1 MTTWMLLLALL
12 AAGPGAVQ
20 EKDTLDKS
28 IADLGDES
36 ASIRETA
43 LQTIIAAGPPAIPRL
58 RRALDSLD
66 AEVRERAACALG
78 ELERE
83 EKLAAVMQA
92 RPPVTASFQDAPLA
106 DVLQEIARQSGLKFE
121 GAVSSPDR
129 RVTVSFERAPVMR
142 ALDDLAK
149 AVGELQ
155 WSFENETTVYWR
167 RTPVAQRPSAYS
179 GGFKVSLSRIDVY
192 KSWDYQ
198 QGHGLMWVYLETRM
212 EPGIRP
218 LGTPRFEVSEI
229 RDEAGNE
236 LPRDSEMQE
245 CSPKGPSR
253 DGLGR
258 SSGSVYESSPFTV
271 NQLDRSVKKLSK
283 IGGRA
288 RFLFPLDRV
297 TVQMSDLAE
306 ESTVTRGQLMFQAN
320 EILTNSMK
328 LTVVTS
334 GDPAL
339 LSQHLDPDTLVL
351 VDAEGTEY
359 LRGKDFEIRT
369 DQINSDAL
377 RYSIEFNENVCFQ
390 PVALRFLVTE
400 RFFEKVV
407 PFEFKDVV
415 LP

>member
-1 MTTWMLLLALL
+1 MRTWILLALL
-12 AAGPGAVQ
+12 AAVPGAVQ
-20 EKDTLDKS
+20 DGDPIEKS

-36 ASIRETA
+36 AATRESA
-43 LQTIIAAGPPAIPRL
+43 LQAIIAAGPPAIPRL
-58 RRALDSLD
+58 RRALESLD

-83 EKLAAVMQA
+83 EKLSAVMQA
-92 RPPVTASFQDAPLA
+92 RPPVTASFQEALFE
-106 DVLQEIARQSGLKFE
+106 DVLQEVARQSGIKFE
-121 GAVSSPDR
+121 GTVTNPDR
-129 RVTVSFERAPVMR
+129 RVTLSFERAPVMR
-142 ALDDLAK
+142 VLDELAK

-155 WSFENETTVYWR
+155 WSFESETTVYWR
-167 RTPVAQRPSAYS
+167 RTPHAVKPSAYS

-236 LPRDSEMQE
+236 LPRDAEMQE

-271 NQLDRSVKKLSK
+271 NQLDRSVRKLSK

-297 TVQMSDLAE
+297 TLQMSDLCE
-306 ESTVTRGQLMFQAN
+306 ESTVTRGQLMIQAS

-328 LTVVTS
+328 LTLVTS
-334 GDPAL
+334 GDTSV
-339 LSQHLDPDTLVL
+339 LSQHLDLDTLIL

-359 LRGKDFEIRT
+359 FRGKDFDVRS
-369 DQINSDAL
+369 DQMASDAL
-377 RYSIEFNENVCFQ
+377 RYTIEFNENVCFQ

>member
-1 MTTWMLLLALL
+1 MRTWLLLTLL
-12 AAGPGAVQ
+12 AAGPNAVQ
-20 EKDTLDKS
+20 EADSIEKS
-28 IADLGDES
+28 IVELGDEN
-36 ASIRETA
+36 ASVRETA
-43 LQTIIAAGPPAIPRL
+43 LQAIIAAGPPAIPRL

-78 ELERE
+78 ELERD
-83 EKLAAVMQA
+83 EKLSAVLQA
-92 RPPVTASFQDAPLA
+92 RPPVTASFRDATFE
-106 DVLQEIARQSGLKFE
+106 DVLQEVARQSGLRFE
-121 GAVSSPDR
+121 GAVSNPDR
-129 RVTVSFERAPVMR
+129 RVTMSFERAPVMR
-142 ALDDLAK
+142 VLDDLAR
-149 AVGELQ
+149 AAGELQ
-155 WSFENETTVYWR
+155 WAFENETTVYWR
-167 RTPVAQRPSAYS
+167 RTPIASRPSAYS

-236 LPRDSEMQE
+236 LPRDSETQE
-245 CSPKGPSR
+245 ASPKGPTR
-253 DGLGR
+253 DGSGH
-258 SSGSVYESSPFTV
+258 SPGSVFESSPFTV

-297 TVQMSDLAE
+297 TLQMGDLCE
-306 ESTVTRGQLMFQAN
+306 ETSVTRGPLMFQAS

-339 LSQHLDPDTLVL
+339 LNQHLDPDTLIL
-351 VDAEGTEY
+351 VDAEGAEY
-359 LRGKDFEIRT
+359 VRGKDFEVRT
-369 DQINSDAL
+369 DQVASDAL

-390 PVALRFLVTE
+390 PVAVRFLVTE

>member
-1 MTTWMLLLALL
+1 MTTWILLALL

-20 EKDTLDKS
+20 ESDSIEKS
-28 IADLGDES
+28 ILNLGDEN
-36 ASIRETA
+36 AAIRESA
-43 LQTIIAAGPPAIPRL
+43 LQAIIAVGPPAIPRL

-83 EKLAAVMQA
+83 EKLAGVMQA
-92 RPPVTASFQDAPLA
+92 RPPVTASFNNASFD
-106 DVLQEIARQSGLKFE
+106 DVLQEVARQSGLRFE
-121 GAVSSPDR
+121 GSASNPDR
-129 RVTVSFERAPVMR
+129 RVTLSFERAPVMR
-142 ALDDLAK
+142 VLDELAK
-149 AVGELQ
+149 AAGELQ
-155 WSFENETTVYWR
+155 WSFEDETTVYWR
-167 RTPVAQRPSAYS
+167 RTPAAQRPSAYS

-218 LGTPRFEVSEI
+218 IGSPRFEVSEI

-236 LPRDSEMQE
+236 LPRDSETQE
-245 CSPKGPSR
+245 CSPKGPTR
-253 DGLGR
+253 DGIGR
-258 SSGSVYESSPFTV
+258 TSGSVYESSPFTV

-297 TVQMSDLAE
+297 TVQMSDLSE
-306 ESTVTRGQLMFQAN
+306 ETSVTRGALMFQAT

-339 LSQHLDPDTLVL
+339 LAQHLDPDTMIL
-351 VDAEGTEY
+351 VDAEGAEY
-359 LRGKDFEIRT
+359 VRGKDFDVRT
-369 DQINSDAL
+369 DQVNSDAI
-377 RYSIEFNENVCFQ
+377 RYTIEFNENVCFQ
-390 PVALRFLVTE
+390 PVALRFLATE
-400 RFFEKVV
+400 RFFEKIV

>member
-1 MTTWMLLLALL
+1 MMRVILFAVLM
-12 AAGPGAVQ
+12 AAPGPVQ
-20 EKDTLDKS
+20 DADPLDKS
-28 IADLGDES
+28 IVDLGDEN
-36 ASIRETA
+36 AKVRESA
-43 LQTIIAAGPPAIPRL
+43 LQSIIAAGPSAIPKL
-58 RRALDSLD
+58 RRALESLD
-66 AEVRERAACALG
+66 VEVQARAACALS

-83 EKLAAVMQA
+83 EKLSTVMQA
-92 RPPVTASFQDAPLA
+92 RPPVTATFRDASWEQ
-106 DVLQEIARQSGLKFE
+106 VLQEIAKQSGLRFE
-121 GAVSSPDR
+121 GVTSIPER
-129 RVTVSFERAPVMR
+129 RVTLSFERAPVMR
-142 ALDDLAK
+142 VLDELAQ
-149 AVGELQ
+149 AVGEHQ

-167 RTPVAQRPSAYS
+167 RTPPSIRPSAYS
-179 GGFKVSLSRIDVY
+179 GGFKVALSRIDVY

-236 LPRDSEMQE
+236 LPRDSEMQDG
-245 CSPKGPSR
+245 SPKGPSR
-253 DGLGR
+253 DVAGH
-258 SSGSVYESSPFTV
+258 STGSVYESSPFTV

-297 TVQMSDLAE
+297 TVQLQDLCE
-306 ESTVTRGQLMFQAN
+306 ESTLTRGPLMFQVS

-334 GDPAL
+334 GDPAVL
-339 LSQHLDPDTLVL
+339 NQHVDADSLIL
-351 VDAEGTEY
+351 VDAEGVEY
-359 LRGKDFEIRT
+359 VRGKDFDVRM
-369 DQINSDAL
+369 DQMGPDTL
-377 RYSIEFNENVCFQ
+377 RYAIEFNENVCFQ
-390 PVALRFLVTE
+390 PVSVRFLVTE
-400 RFFEKVV
+400 RFFEKIV

>member
-1 MTTWMLLLALL
+1 MMTWLLLSLL
-12 AAGPGAVQ
+12 AAGPNAVQ
-20 EKDTLDKS
+20 EADSIEKS
-28 IADLGDES
+28 IVDLGDEN
-36 ASIRETA
+36 ASVRETA
-43 LQTIIAAGPPAIPRL
+43 LQAIIAAGPPAIPRL

-78 ELERE
+78 ELERD
-83 EKLAAVMQA
+83 EKLSAVLQT
-92 RPPVTASFQDAPLA
+92 RPPVTASFRDATF
-106 DVLQEIARQSGLKFE
+106 DEVLQEVARQSGLRFE
-121 GAVSSPDR
+121 GAVSNPDR
-129 RVTVSFERAPVMR
+129 RVTMSFERAPVMR
-142 ALDDLAK
+142 VLDDLAR
-149 AVGELQ
+149 AAGELH

-167 RTPVAQRPSAYS
+167 RTPLASRPSAYS

-218 LGTPRFEVSEI
+218 LGTPKFEVSEI

-236 LPRDSEMQE
+236 LPRDSETQE
-245 CSPKGPSR
+245 ASPKGPTR
-253 DGLGR
+253 DGNGH
-258 SSGSVYESSPFTV
+258 SSGSVFESSPFTV

-297 TVQMSDLAE
+297 TLQMGDLCE
-306 ESTVTRGQLMFQAN
+306 ETSVTRGPLMFQAS

-339 LSQHLDPDTLVL
+339 LNQHLDPDTLIL
-351 VDAEGTEY
+351 VDAEGAEY
-359 LRGKDFEIRT
+359 VRGKDFEVRT
-369 DQINSDAL
+369 DQVASDAL

-390 PVALRFLVTE
+390 PVAVRFLVTE

>member
-1 MTTWMLLLALL
+1 MTSWMLLVV
-12 AAGPGAVQ
+12 PSAVQ
-20 EKDTLDKS
+20 DSDPIDQK
-28 IADLGDES
+28 IADLGDEN
-36 ASIRETA
+36 AATRESA
-43 LQTIIAAGPPAIPRL
+43 LQAIIAAGPSAIPRL
-58 RRALDSLD
+58 RRALESLD

-78 ELERE
+78 ELERD
-83 EKLAAVMQA
+83 EKLASVMQA
-92 RPPVTASFQDAPLA
+92 RSPVTASFREALVE
-106 DVLQEIARQSGLKFE
+106 DVLREVGRQTGLKFE
-121 GAVSSPDR
+121 GTVSVPDR
-129 RVTVSFERAPVMR
+129 RLTLSFDRAPVMR
-142 ALDDLAK
+142 VLDELAQ
-149 AVGELQ
+149 AAGDLQ

-167 RTPVAQRPSAYS
+167 RTPPSIRPSAYS

-229 RDEAGNE
+229 RDETGNE

-245 CSPKGPSR
+245 CSPKGSTR
-253 DGLGR
+253 DGLGH
-258 SSGSVYESSPFTV
+258 SSGAVFESSPFTV
-271 NQLDRSVKKLSK
+271 NQLDRGVRKLSK

-288 RFLFPLDRV
+288 RFLFPLDRD
-297 TVQMSDLAE
+297 TVQMGDLCE
-306 ESTVTRGQLMFQAN
+306 ETTVTRGPLMFQAS

-328 LTVVTS
+328 LTLVTS

-339 LSQHLDPDTLVL
+339 LAQHVDPDTLVL

-359 LRGKDFEIRT
+359 VRGRDFEVRT
-369 DQINSDAL
+369 DQMGLDTL
-377 RYSIEFNENVCFQ
+377 RYCIEFNENVCFQ
-390 PVALRFLVTE
+390 PCAVRFLLTE
-400 RFFEKVV
+400 RFFEKIV